1 MKRLFLILLI
11 SLFWFGPIYGEEY
24 AIIKESLFG
33 TQKIEI
39 YKTLDEALENYT
51 GEGTVYSITRKKI
64 AVKQVETKKKI
75 EVTEYKWIIE
85 KNEEKNGKKKGK

>member
-1 MKRLFLILLI
+1 MKKMLLIVSVLLFWANILLA
-11 SLFWFGPIYGEEY
+11 EEY

-39 YKTLDEALENYT
+39 YKTLEEALENYT
-51 GEGTVYSITRKKI
+51 GEGTVYSITRKKVS
-64 AVKQVETKKKI
+64 VKQVETKKKI

-85 KNEEKNGKKKGK
+85 KNEDKNGKKKGK

>member
-11 SLFWFGPIYGEEY
+11 SLLWVGLVYGEEY

-39 YKTLDEALENYT
+39 YRTLEQALDNYT
-51 GEGTVYSITRKKI
+51 GEGTVYKI
-64 AVKQVETKKKI
+64 SREKIGVKQVEKKKKI
-75 EVTEYKWIIE
+75 EVTEYKWIID
-85 KNEEKNGKKKGK
+85 KNDKNGKTKGKK

>member
-1 MKRLFLILLI
+1 MKRVFLIILI
-11 SLFWFGPIYGEEY
+11 SLFWSGLIYGEEY

-39 YKTLDEALENYT
+39 YKTLDEALDNYT
-51 GEGTVYSITRKKI
+51 GEGTVYSITRKKVS
-64 AVKQVETKKKI
+64 VKQVETKKKI

-85 KNEEKNGKKKGK
+85 KNEDKNGKKKGK